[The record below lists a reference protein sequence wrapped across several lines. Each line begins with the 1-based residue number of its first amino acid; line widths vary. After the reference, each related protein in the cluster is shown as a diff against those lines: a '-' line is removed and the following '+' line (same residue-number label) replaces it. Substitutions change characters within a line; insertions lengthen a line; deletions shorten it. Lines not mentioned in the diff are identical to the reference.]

1 MAVDERPS
9 CPVNP
14 TTVRWQTITDRRG
27 ATELEMFSCTTPR
40 PQTSSGRKMP
50 HPKPWERAAQSIIR
64 QSPKCLKAGN
74 ILIVGRREDSEEIIA
89 AAHLIFEK
97 TSPPLFAAHVAAIG
111 ISVTARGQ
119 GGKVAD
125 GALDQVC
132 RVVGERAHRPTAGP
146 VLVTANIHT
155 RNYPSQLLFERAGFE
170 PLSLPVGEHQQWIRN
185 LGTRHGE

>member
-1 MAVDERPS
+1 MS
-9 CPVNP
+9 
-14 TTVRWQTITDRRG
+14 
-27 ATELEMFSCTTPR
+27 
-40 PQTSSGRKMP
+40 

-74 ILIVGRREDSEEIIA
+74 ILLVGRREDSEEIIA

-97 TSPPLFAAHVAAIG
+97 PSSPIFAAHVAAIG

-125 GALDQVC
+125 NALDQVC
-132 RVVGERAHRPTAGP
+132 KVIGERAHQPIDRP

-185 LGTRHGE
+185 LGTRQGE